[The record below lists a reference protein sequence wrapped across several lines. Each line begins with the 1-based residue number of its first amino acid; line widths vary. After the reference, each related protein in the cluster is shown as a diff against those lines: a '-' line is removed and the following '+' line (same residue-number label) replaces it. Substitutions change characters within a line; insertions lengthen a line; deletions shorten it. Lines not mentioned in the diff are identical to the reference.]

1 MILKLYEQLNSIP
14 SIHVIITKSSPKTLL
29 SRPIL
34 LDSYHLRAP
43 WKTLPSL
50 FSALSSSSS
59 GMVREEQQLLWG
71 QVEEVTQGLL
81 SFCFRLT
88 LVLKTQVLMLM
99 SCWRLCCCRRWRGC
113 LIAASPL
120 WSERPRQGWKHS
132 FTTRKVTIA
141 MHWLVTT
148 WFMRMMR
155 TQNNKE
161 NQDTKCKI

>member
-34 LDSYHLRAP
+34 LDSYHLRSP
-43 WKTLPSL
+43 WKTPPSL

-88 LVLKTQVLMLM
+88 LVMKTRVLMLM

-120 WSERPRQGWKHS
+120 WSERPRQGWEHCLP
-132 FTTRKVTIA
+132 TCKVTTAVMIIT
-141 MHWLVTT
+141 VTA
-148 WFMRMMR
+148 WWWWSWSW
-155 TQNNKE
+155 N
-161 NQDTKCKI
+161 DTKCKI